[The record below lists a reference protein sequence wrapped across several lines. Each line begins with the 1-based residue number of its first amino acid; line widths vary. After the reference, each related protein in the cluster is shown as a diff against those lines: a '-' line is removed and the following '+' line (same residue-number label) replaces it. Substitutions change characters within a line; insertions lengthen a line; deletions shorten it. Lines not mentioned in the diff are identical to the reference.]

1 MILASEDRYA
11 LARAFAGLPPHPQ
24 VVVTP
29 IVGLFVRNWEGRRPG
44 SEDVELARKFFGQE
58 LITQVF
64 AVDPNGPAPVADDFI
79 EVPGLPDAVKL
90 DEQKAAAAQKVGG
103 WLNVWMNYAKRQ
115 AAMTDDLFLESG
127 GLWLIGLACARRVA
141 LRLDFQTIYNNFYSL
156 WVAPTTYYRKST
168 GLRVVERIARDNMGH
183 LLLAGQSSP
192 EMLLFKL
199 AGQRTTNYDDLPEDE
214 QAREDQ
220 GRQFAG
226 QRGFVSDE
234 MSKLFGKKYMEGLP
248 ELFMEM
254 AEAPRLIEHEY
265 KGMGK
270 LVVKNAGL
278 SLLFATTPARL
289 QRVFGD
295 GEWEDGL
302 LPRFAL
308 LTPGTGEVRATPAKR
323 IADNHQPDT
332 VITDALRV
340 LVNMLPQPPQT
351 GVLGDP
357 KAVHAIASVAA
368 HIEDA
373 ALDCFNGY
381 FDALHQMTNPNGGL
395 DYRLAGVYGRLP
407 THGLRVAMSL
417 AAIDWAVKGAD
428 GTITIT
434 PAHWWRAQGIV
445 EKWRASSHRLLAQV
459 NRSQDQMVED
469 QVMSVL
475 RMHHP
480 RPPTKHE
487 IYKRA
492 KVHSRQAAYSAVD
505 ALQEAGLIALVESG
519 GRTGYIMSGG

>member
-1 MILASEDRYA
+1 MLLGSEDRYA
-11 LARAFAGLPPHPQ
+11 LARAFAGLPPNPA

-44 SEDVELARKFFGQE
+44 AEDVELARKFFGQE

-64 AVDPNGPAPVADDFI
+64 AVDPNGAAPVADDFI
-79 EVPGLPDAVKL
+79 EVPGLPEAVKL
-90 DEQKAAAAQKVGG
+90 DEQKLAAAQKVGG
-103 WLNVWMNYAKRQ
+103 WMNVWMKYAKRQ
-115 AAMTDDLFLESG
+115 AGMTDDLFLESG

-141 LRLDFQTIYNNFYSL
+141 LRLDFQTIYPNFYSL

-168 GLRVVERIARDNMGH
+168 GLRVVERIARDNLGH

-199 AGQRTTNYDDLPEDE
+199 AGQRTTNYDDLDEEE
-214 QAREDQ
+214 QAREEQ
-220 GRQFAG
+220 GRQYAG
-226 QRGFVSDE
+226 QRGFIADE

-248 ELFMEM
+248 EILMEM
-254 AEAPRLIEHEY
+254 AEAPRLVEHEY
-265 KGMGK
+265 RGMGK

-308 LTPGTGEVRATPAKR
+308 LTPGTGEVKATPAKR
-323 IADNHQPDT
+323 MAENHQPDA

-340 LVNMLPQPPQT
+340 LVNQLPQPKVL
-351 GVLGDP
+351 GALGDP
-357 KAVHAIASVAA
+357 KSIHAIASVAA

-373 ALDCFNGY
+373 ALDAFNLY
-381 FDALHQMTNPNGGL
+381 FDALHQMTAPSSGL

-407 THGLRVAMSL
+407 VHGLRVAVAL
-417 AAIDWAVKGAD
+417 AAIDWAVKGGE

-434 PAHWWRAQGIV
+434 PAHWWRAQNTV
-445 EKWRASSHRLLAQV
+445 EDWRASSHRLLAQV
-459 NRSQDQMVED
+459 NRSQDQVVED
-469 QVMSVL
+469 QIMGVL

-480 RPPTKHE
+480 KPPSKHE

-492 KVHSRQAAYSAVD
+492 KIGVRAAAFSAID

-519 GRTGYIMSGG
+519 GRTGYILSGG

>member
-1 MILASEDRYA
+1 MILGSEDKYA
-11 LARAFAGLPPHPQ
+11 LARAFAGLSPNPG

-29 IVGLFVRNWEGRRPG
+29 LVGLFVRNWEGRRPG
-44 SEDVELARKFFGQE
+44 AEDVELARKFFGQE

-64 AVDPNGPAPVADDFI
+64 AVDPNGPAPVADDFV
-79 EVPGLPDAVKL
+79 EVPQLPDAVKL
-90 DEQKAAAAQKVGG
+90 DKPKLDAAGKVGG
-103 WLNVWMNYAKRQ
+103 WMNVWMKYAKRQ

-141 LRLDFQTIYNNFYSL
+141 LRLDFQTIYPNFYAL
-156 WVAPTTYYRKST
+156 WCAPTTYYRKST

-214 QAREDQ
+214 QAREEQ
-220 GRQFAG
+220 GRMFAG
-226 QRGFVSDE
+226 QRGFIADE

-254 AEAPRLIEHEY
+254 AEAPRLVEHEY

-289 QRVFGD
+289 RTVFGD

-308 LTPGTGEVRATPAKR
+308 LTPGAGEVKATPAKR
-323 IADNHQPDT
+323 MAENHQPDA
-332 VITDALRV
+332 VIVEALRV
-340 LVNMLPQPPQT
+340 LVNKLPQPPST
-351 GVLGDP
+351 GVMGDP
-357 KAVHAIASVAA
+357 KAVHSISSFAA

-373 ALDCFNGY
+373 ALDAFNAY
-381 FDALHQMTNPNGGL
+381 FDSLHQMTNPVGGL

-407 THGLRVAMSL
+407 THGLRVALAL
-417 AAIDWAVKGAD
+417 AAIDWAVRGGE

-434 PAHWWRAQGIV
+434 PAHWWRAQATV
-445 EKWRASSHRLLAQV
+445 EDWRASSHRLLAQV
-459 NRSQDQMVED
+459 NRSQDQVIED
-469 QVMSVL
+469 QIMSVL

-480 RPPTKHE
+480 KPPTKHE

-519 GRTGYIMSGG
+519 GRTGYQLAGG